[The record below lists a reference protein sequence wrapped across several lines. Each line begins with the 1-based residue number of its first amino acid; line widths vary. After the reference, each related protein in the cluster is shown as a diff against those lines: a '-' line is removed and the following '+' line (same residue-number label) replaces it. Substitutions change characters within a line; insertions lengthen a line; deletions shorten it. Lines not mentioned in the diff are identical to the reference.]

1 MSVTN
6 LQGFTHAVA
15 MEVWSSGLNG
25 RSVAEIIKATNLPE
39 YKVVLALN
47 FLREAEGYHE
57 YLFPNDE
64 PSIWVTAAN
73 FGYNT
78 AIRGIAA

>member
-6 LQGFTHAVA
+6 LQGFTHTVA
-15 MEVWSSGLNG
+15 MEVWRSGLNG
-25 RSVAEIIKATNLPE
+25 RSVAEIVKATNLPE
-39 YKVVLALN
+39 YRVILALN

-57 YLFPNDE
+57 CVYGTSE

-73 FGYNT
+73 YGYLKFVK
-78 AIRGIAA
+78 GVAA